1 MPIKG
6 TNPKNVKKLIRT
18 NSPYIEYTF
27 LDQIFKKSGKKWIF
41 YENFGFVL
49 IMKNKLKNCQQR
61 KRIQLYV
68 TGFLI

>member
-18 NSPYIEYTF
+18 NSLYIEYTF
-27 LDQIFKKSGKKWIF
+27 LDQIFKKSGKKLIF

-49 IMKNKLKNCQQR
+49 IMRNKLKN
-61 KRIQLYV
+61 
-68 TGFLI
+68 